1 MVKSKHLLIVYH
13 SQSGTTSA
21 MADAVIKGA
30 KNPDI
35 NGVEVQVRDALEASA
50 DDLLWAD
57 GLLLGTP
64 ENFGYM
70 SGAIK
75 YFLDRIYYPCED
87 KIDGMPYALFVCAG
101 NDGTGAIKSITRILK
116 GLAIKQIQEPVLIV
130 GDVDD
135 SQLNECEELGM
146 IMAAGLES
154 GIF

>member
-1 MVKSKHLLIVYH
+1 
-13 SQSGTTSA
+13 
-21 MADAVIKGA
+21 
-30 KNPDI
+30 
-35 NGVEVQVRDALEASA
+35 
-50 DDLLWAD
+50 
-57 GLLLGTP
+57 
-64 ENFGYM
+64 M

-135 SQLNECEELGM
+135 SQLIECEELGM

>member
-50 DDLLWAD
+50 DDVLWAD

-75 YFLDRIYYPCED
+75 YFLDRIYYPCEN